1 MAVRGV
7 TTTDVTTRPV
17 QALVLAGGR
26 SRRLGR
32 DKAGLEIGG
41 KPQLERVVELLT
53 PLVDKVWVSVRAD
66 QPPDALRDRYPQ
78 IVDRETD
85 AGPVGGILAALESDR
100 NTDWL
105 VVAVDLPR
113 LDRETVEVLLS
124 AEPSGPFTAY
134 RSASDGLPEP
144 LCAVYRAQALP
155 VVRRYVDT
163 GVRCPRKILIKSGV
177 ELLTQPNPV
186 ALDNLNTPE
195 DQARIVPA

>member
-1 MAVRGV
+1 MS
-7 TTTDVTTRPV
+7 TRPV
-17 QALVLAGGR
+17 RALVLAGGR

-41 KPQLERVVELLT
+41 RPQLERVVELLA
-53 PLVDKVWVSVRAD
+53 PLVDEVRVSVRAD
-66 QPPDALRDRYPQ
+66 QPPDPLRDRYPQ
-78 IVDRETD
+78 IADRETD
-85 AGPVGGILAALESDR
+85 AGPVGGILAALEFHR
-100 NTDWL
+100 NADWL

-113 LDRETVEVLLS
+113 LDRATVEVLLD

-134 RSASDGLPEP
+134 RSTSDGLPEP
-144 LCAVYRAQALP
+144 LCAVYRAEALP
-155 VVRRYVDT
+155 VVRGYVDA
-163 GVRCPRKILIKSGV
+163 GIRCPRKILIKSGT